1 MEKKTTTTTKGTGLR
16 TLALLAAGLL
26 TAACGSDEAAQQD
39 DRVALH
45 VTSGIVTRAMDNVW
59 QTGDAIGVFMLDG
72 SAVDTYANVKYVTQ
86 NGGTSGSFAAENEV
100 ETIYLPVDDTT
111 RDFIAYYPY
120 QTGLTADKTACTISL
135 ADQSDLTAID
145 FMAAAKVTGKSR
157 EDYTAPFVFTHKLS
171 KITMDIQP
179 GAGLK
184 AADLAGMT
192 IALTG
197 QPTTGTFDLLTAT
210 DVTPSSAASAS
221 ITLNTAAD
229 GSHAEAIVFPSADY
243 GDMAFEFHTQ
253 EFGDYTW
260 KLASSTQAKRF
271 EAGKKYRYTITVNRT
286 SLIVSAIITDWAPGN
301 ATGDQGSAE

>member
-86 NGGTSGSFAAENEV
+86 NGGTSGSFAAENEM

-145 FMAAAKVTGKSR
+145 FMAAAKVEGKSR
-157 EDYTAPFVFTHKLS
+157 KDYTAPFVFTHKLS

-210 DVTPSSAASAS
+210 DVTPSSDTPSS

-229 GSHAEAIVFPSADY
+229 GSHAEAIVFPSASY
-243 GDMAFEFHTQ
+243 EGMAFEFHTQ

-260 KLASSTQAKRF
+260 KLNASTQAKRF

-301 ATGDQGSAE
+301 AAGDQGSAE